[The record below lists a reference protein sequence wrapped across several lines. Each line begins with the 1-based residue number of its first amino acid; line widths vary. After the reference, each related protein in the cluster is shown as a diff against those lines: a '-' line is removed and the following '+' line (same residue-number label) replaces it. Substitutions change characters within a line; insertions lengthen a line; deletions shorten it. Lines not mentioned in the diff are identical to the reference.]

1 LAIVS
6 ASLRRT
12 LPCRYRASL
21 ASCYAGYGGAAKE
34 AELRQHQPIDVA
46 FAGVNVSQLAVAV
59 FGVVVTTG
67 EYSKIEWRR
76 TGERQYDR
84 IVAEDSPTE
93 PRETTL
99 VGEKLEV
106 QPPLS
111 ERPPRA
117 CHVVHDRGSAEMYF
131 SREKVAELLAS
142 GGFFWLDLDQ
152 PEAADFEILREAF
165 GFHPLAVEDS
175 EHFDQRAKIE
185 DYDDFVFLVVYGASP
200 DEDRLVEVHCFYSE
214 RFLVTVHRDDCPA
227 FAGIRQ
233 RYQKRDEAIDR
244 PSLLL
249 YRIVDGLVDSF
260 FPILAD
266 FDDRIDE
273 LEDEIFREASDKQ
286 LQEIFAM
293 KRLLVGMRKAVSPQR
308 DAFAGLMGGVAELPG
323 LAEGDERYFRDVY
336 DHLIRISDLIDS
348 YRDLLSSAMDVYL
361 STVSNR
367 LNGVTKQ
374 LAVIATIFLPLAW
387 LTGFFGQNFGWL
399 VRSIGGWEAFV
410 GLGVGTELVALA
422 ILLALFRRRGWF

>member
-1 LAIVS
+1 M
-6 ASLRRT
+6 RRQ
-12 LPCRYRASL
+12 
-21 ASCYAGYGGAAKE
+21 E
-34 AELRQHQPIDVA
+34 
-46 FAGVNVSQLAVAV
+46 
-59 FGVVVTTG
+59 
-67 EYSKIEWRR
+67 
-76 TGERQYDR
+76 YDR
-84 IVAEDSPTE
+84 VVAEKSPRGE
-93 PRETTL
+93 PREATL
-99 VGEKLEV
+99 VDEPRKTEA
-106 QPPLS
+106 PPS
-111 ERPPRA
+111 QRSAPNT
-117 CHVVHDRGSAEMYF
+117 CHVVHDRGSAEMHF

-152 PEAADFEILREAF
+152 PDADDFEILREAF

-200 DEDRLVEVHCFYSE
+200 DDDRLVEVHCFYSE

-227 FAGIRQ
+227 FAEIRR
-233 RYQKRDEAIDR
+233 RYRKRDEAIDR

-260 FPILAD
+260 FPILSD

-273 LEDEIFREASDKQ
+273 LETAIFLQADDRQ
-286 LQEIFAM
+286 LQEIFQM

-308 DAFAGLMGGVAELPG
+308 DAFAGLFGGVAELPG

-367 LNGVTKQ
+367 LNAVMKQ
-374 LAVIATIFLPLAW
+374 LTIIATVFLPLSW
-387 LTGFFGQNFGWL
+387 LTGFFGQNFGFM
-399 VRSIGGWEAFV
+399 VRHIGRWETFV
-410 GLGVGTELVALA
+410 GL
-422 ILLALFRRRGWF
+422 

>member
-1 LAIVS
+1 M
-6 ASLRRT
+6 RRQ
-12 LPCRYRASL
+12 
-21 ASCYAGYGGAAKE
+21 E
-34 AELRQHQPIDVA
+34 
-46 FAGVNVSQLAVAV
+46 
-59 FGVVVTTG
+59 
-67 EYSKIEWRR
+67 
-76 TGERQYDR
+76 YDR
-84 IVAEDSPTE
+84 VVAEKSPTGE
-93 PRETTL
+93 PREATL
-99 VGEKLEV
+99 VDEPRKTEA
-106 QPPLS
+106 PPS
-111 ERPPRA
+111 QRSAPNT
-117 CHVVHDRGSAEMYF
+117 CHVVHDRGSAEMHF

-152 PEAADFEILREAF
+152 PDADDFEILREAF

-227 FAGIRQ
+227 FAEIRR

-367 LNGVTKQ
+367 LNAVMKQ

-387 LTGFFGQNFGWL
+387 LTGFFGQNFGYL
-399 VRSIGGWEAFV
+399 VRSIGGWETFV
-410 GLGVGTELVALA
+410 GVGVGTELVALA
-422 ILLALFRRRGWF
+422 ILLAFFKRRGWF

>member
-1 LAIVS
+1 M
-6 ASLRRT
+6 RRQ
-12 LPCRYRASL
+12 
-21 ASCYAGYGGAAKE
+21 E
-34 AELRQHQPIDVA
+34 
-46 FAGVNVSQLAVAV
+46 
-59 FGVVVTTG
+59 
-67 EYSKIEWRR
+67 
-76 TGERQYDR
+76 YDR
-84 IVAEDSPTE
+84 LVAEDSPTGDLDE
-93 PRETTL
+93 ATL
-99 VGEKLEV
+99 VRERLKGEA
-106 QPPLS
+106 PPS
-111 ERPPRA
+111 QRSAPNI
-117 CHVVHDRGSAEMYF
+117 CHVVHDRGSAEMHF

-152 PEAADFEILREAF
+152 PDQNAFSLLRKAF
-165 GFHPLAVEDS
+165 GFRPLAVEAS
-175 EHFDQRAKIE
+175 EPFDQRAKIE
-185 DYDDFVFLVVYGASP
+185 AYDDFVFLVVYGASP
-200 DEDRLVEVHCFYSE
+200 DDDRLVEVHCFYSE

-227 FAGIRQ
+227 FAEIRR
-233 RYQKRDEAIDR
+233 RYQKHDEAIDR

-266 FDDRIDE
+266 FDNRIDE
-273 LEDEIFREASDKQ
+273 LEDEIFRKASDKE

-323 LAEGDERYFRDVY
+323 LAEGGERYFRAVY

-367 LNGVTKQ
+367 LNAVMKQ

-387 LTGFFGQNFGWL
+387 LTGFFGQNFGYL
-399 VRSIGGWEAFV
+399 VRSIGGWETFV
-410 GLGVGTELVALA
+410 GVGVGTELVALA
-422 ILLALFRRRGWF
+422 ILLAFFKRRGWF